1 MTGTPLS
8 PQVFRGAIVAAEPL
22 RPASSVVVFQY
33 NPDELT
39 RTLEPRTVGGDAG
52 SGPLRLSGP
61 PAETMQLSIE
71 LDAADHLEA
80 ANPAAMAL
88 GVRPALATIEL
99 MLYPPAPTVIANL
112 ALTSMGVVEILP
124 AAAPLTL
131 LVLGPSRVIPVRLTS
146 CAITEQAFDPA
157 LNPIRAKVD
166 LGMKVVSYH
175 EAGAASAAGT
185 IALANHVAL
194 EVSGVLGTTAAAARA
209 VRAATGL

>member
-1 MTGTPLS
+1 MNGTPLAPS
-8 PQVFRGAIVAAEPL
+8 VFRGAIVSAEPM

-33 NPDELT
+33 NPDEIT
-39 RTLEPRTVGGDAG
+39 RTFEPRSVGGDAG

-61 PAETMQLSIE
+61 PAESLQFSVE
-71 LDAADHLEA
+71 LDASDQLESGD
-80 ANPAAMAL
+80 PTTVAL

-99 MLYPPAPTVIANL
+99 LMYPPMPTVIANL
-112 ALTSMGVVEILP
+112 ALAAAGVVEILP

-131 LVLGPSRVIPVRLTS
+131 LVLGPARVLPVRLTT
-146 CAITEQAFDPA
+146 CTITEQAFDPA

-185 IALANHVAL
+185 LALANHVAL
-194 EVSGVLGTTAAAARA
+194 EVAGVLGTTSSAVRA
-209 VRAATGL
+209 VRTTAGM